1 MYLTEAPFSL
11 QQDSISLLPSSVPV
25 EQSSESTDLASTF
38 ALFKDY
44 FDKKL
49 AALKPDIQEGSLR
62 KSDSIAKKL
71 REESKISFKFEG
83 NKKQFYFNS
92 GLVEKVQSASTTLG
106 KRKFEVVRG
115 YWEELDSDIKK
126 HNKLIRLADKSAT
139 GWDLVNK
146 YLSDELASGSEYE
159 KRIWRAEQRALRKQK
174 DRQQQKVKS
183 SVKQSQPSATTT
195 LFAGQPQFNFRSSS
209 RSFTPTGKAKPGD
222 IYFACSQQGHSR
234 SHYPVTHNS
243 GPQVLASQILVS
255 PQTLE
260 VNKILPTN
268 LSFKSSI
275 DFICYS

>member
-1 MYLTEAPFSL
+1 M

-49 AALKPDIQEGSLR
+49 TALKPDIQEDSLS
-62 KSDSIAKKL
+62 KNNSIANKL
-71 REESKISFKFEG
+71 KEEFKISFKFEG

-92 GLVEKVQSASTTLG
+92 GLAEKIQSASSTLG

-115 YWEELDSDIKK
+115 YLEELESDIKK

-139 GWDLVNK
+139 GWDLVNE
-146 YLSDELASGSEYE
+146 YLSDKLASGSEDE
-159 KRIWRAEQRALRKQK
+159 KRIRRAEQRALRKQK

-195 LFAGQPQFNFRSSS
+195 SFAGQPHFNFRSSS

-222 IYFACSQQGHSR
+222 ICFACRQQGH
-234 SHYPVTHNS
+234 
-243 GPQVLASQILVS
+243 
-255 PQTLE
+255 
-260 VNKILPTN
+260 
-268 LSFKSSI
+268 
-275 DFICYS
+275 